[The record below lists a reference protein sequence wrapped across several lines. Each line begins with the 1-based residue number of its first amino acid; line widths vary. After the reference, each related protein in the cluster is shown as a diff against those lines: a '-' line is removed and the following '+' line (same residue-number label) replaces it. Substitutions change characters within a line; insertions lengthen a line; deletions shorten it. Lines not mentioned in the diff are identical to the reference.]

1 MFKDRSTR
9 PWEQAQSTNTGETL
23 TLPDLGKGLETDT
36 DAPILASYGKIGT
49 ARTKVRE
56 VISI

>member
-1 MFKDRSTR
+1 M
-9 PWEQAQSTNTGETL
+9 
-23 TLPDLGKGLETDT
+23 PDLGKGLETDT
-36 DAPILASYGKIGT
+36 DAPILASYGKIST